1 MTDISTETRQAR
13 NGRIA
18 RIGDQIDDLL
28 EDEAPDEVLC
38 VLVGQIVG
46 TIYEFNDPN
55 RQMLDFIKYLTD
67 EFHSV
72 PEIRKDA
79 AKRLEA
85 LGIAHE
91 FTD

>member
-38 VLVGQIVG
+38 VLASQIVG